1 MMSSV
6 SARTILERLVSF
18 RTVSSESNLDL
29 IEWVGQYLAGI
40 GIDSTRVF
48 NSDGGKANL
57 FAMIG
62 PSVQDGVILSG
73 HTDVVPVDGQTWSSC
88 PWTLT
93 ERNGRLYGRGACDM
107 KGFIASVLAAAPAM
121 RSAPLR
127 RPVQVALSYDE
138 EIGCIGAP
146 SMIEEMRK
154 CLPPASAAIIGEP
167 TSMKVA
173 TAHKGTMA
181 IEVRVRG
188 HEVHSSLMHKGVS
201 AVMVAA
207 RLIEWANQRNAEIR
221 RKETESE
228 SIQFDPPYTTLH
240 IGRINGGTAQ
250 NITAKECRF
259 ELEVRCVPKD
269 DTRRWADRFK
279 RYAKT
284 VESRMRRAHPSAA
297 IEVKDWFDVPQLRPE
312 SQGCAEMLA
321 RRLTGDNGTHVM
333 SCGTE
338 AGQFQ
343 GHGYSTVVC
352 GPGDIEAAHK
362 PDEHISVSQLE
373 AADGFM
379 QRLTKELCE

>member
-1 MMSSV
+1 MNSFP
-6 SARTILERLVSF
+6 ARAILERLVSF

-29 IEWVGQYLAGI
+29 IEWVDQYLAGN
-40 GIDSTRVF
+40 GIDSARVF
-48 NSDGGKANL
+48 NSDGSKANL

-62 PSVQDGVILSG
+62 PSVPGGVVLSG
-73 HTDVVPVDGQTWSSC
+73 HTDVVPVDGQNWRSC
-88 PWTLT
+88 PWTLV
-93 ERNGRLYGRGACDM
+93 ERSGRLYGRGACDM
-107 KGFIASVLAAAPAM
+107 KGFLASVLAAAPAM

-127 RPVQVALSYDE
+127 RPVQIALSYDE

-181 IEVRVRG
+181 LEVRVRG
-188 HEVHSSLMHKGVS
+188 HAVHSSLMHKGVS
-201 AVMVAA
+201 AVMIAA
-207 RLIEWANQRNAEIR
+207 RLIEWANQRNAEIG
-221 RKETESE
+221 RKEAESE
-228 SIQFDPPYTTLH
+228 SAQFDPPYTTLH
-240 IGRINGGTAQ
+240 IGRISGGTAQ

-259 ELEVRCVPKD
+259 ELEIRCVPKD

-279 RYAKT
+279 RYANA
-284 VESRMRRAHPSAA
+284 VESRMRKTHPSAA
-297 IEVKDWFDVPQLRPE
+297 IEIRDWFDVPQLRPE
-312 SQGCAEMLA
+312 SPGCAETLA

-343 GHGYSTVVC
+343 EHGYSAAVC
-352 GPGDIEAAHK
+352 GPGDIETAHK
-362 PDEHISVSQLE
+362 PDEHISVSQLK
-373 AADGFM
+373 AADVFM

>member
-1 MMSSV
+1 MTSV
-6 SARTILERLVSF
+6 SARSILERLVSF
-18 RTVSSESNLDL
+18 RTVSNESNLDL
-29 IEWVGQYLAGI
+29 IDWVGQYLAGV
-40 GIDSTRVF
+40 GVDTARVF
-48 NSDGGKANL
+48 NSDGSKANL

-62 PSVQDGVILSG
+62 PSVPGGVILSG
-73 HTDVVPVDGQTWSSC
+73 HTDVVPVEGQKWKSC
-88 PWTLT
+88 PWTMA

-107 KGFIASVLAAAPAM
+107 KGFLASVLAAAPAM

-127 RPVQVALSYDE
+127 RPVQIAFSYDE
-138 EIGCIGAP
+138 EIGCVGAP
-146 SMIEEMRK
+146 SMIKEMRK
-154 CLPPASAAIIGEP
+154 CFPPASAAIVGEP

-181 IEVRVRG
+181 LEVCVRG

-221 RKETESE
+221 REEAESE
-228 SIQFDPPYTTLH
+228 SAQFDPPYTTLH
-240 IGRINGGTAQ
+240 IGRICGGTAQ

-259 ELEVRCVPKD
+259 ELEIRCVPRD
-269 DTRRWADRFK
+269 RTRRWADRF
-279 RYAKT
+279 RRHAKA
-284 VESRMRRAHPSAA
+284 VESGMRRTHPKAA
-297 IEVKDWFDVPQLRPE
+297 IEISDWFDVPQLRPE
-312 SQGCAEMLA
+312 SSGCAEALA

-343 GHGYSTVVC
+343 EHGYSAVVC
-352 GPGDIEAAHK
+352 GPGDIETAHK

-373 AADGFM
+373 AASGFM

>member
-1 MMSSV
+1 MNSV
-6 SARTILERLVSF
+6 PTRMILEQLVSF
-18 RTVSSESNLDL
+18 RTASSESNLDL
-29 IEWVGQYLAGI
+29 IEWVQQYLAETGV
-40 GIDSTRVF
+40 DSTRVF
-48 NSDGGKANL
+48 NSDGNKANL
-57 FAMIG
+57 FTMIG
-62 PSVQDGVILSG
+62 PSVPGGVILSG
-73 HTDVVPVDGQTWSSC
+73 HTDVVPVDGQTWRSC

-107 KGFIASVLAAAPAM
+107 KGFIAAVLAAAPAM

-127 RPVQVALSYDE
+127 RPVQIALSYDE

-154 CLPPASAAIIGEP
+154 CFPPASAAIIGEP

-181 IEVRVRG
+181 LEVRVRG

-201 AVMVAA
+201 AVMIAA
-207 RLIEWANQRNAEIR
+207 RLIEWANQRNAEIG
-221 RKETESE
+221 RKEAESE
-228 SIQFDPPYTTLH
+228 SAQFDPPYTTLH
-240 IGRINGGTAQ
+240 IGRISGGTAQ

-259 ELEVRCVPKD
+259 ELEIRCVPND
-269 DTRRWADRFK
+269 RTRRWADRFR
-279 RYAKT
+279 RYAKA
-284 VESRMRRAHPSAA
+284 VESSMRRTHPESA
-297 IEVKDWFDVPQLRPE
+297 IEISDWFDVPQLRPE
-312 SQGCAEMLA
+312 SSGCAETLA

-343 GHGYSTVVC
+343 ERGYSAVVC
-352 GPGDIEAAHK
+352 GPGDIETAHK

-373 AADGFM
+373 AALGFM